1 MKNKIILFLT
11 VILLLSSC
19 KNNVKA
25 DYSKGLRLNIQIG
38 GEESYYSARS
48 AFIPSYS
55 SAISSLSVYA
65 IYASTNGLAPVLEF
79 IRAEESDK
87 TIDLSA
93 GYEWKIE
100 ICGYGDSLSTLEGLS
115 LTDLVKPLYYG
126 TKTLSVSDDT
136 ETIDLEVNPITVVP
150 DSSNLIQGLEA
161 KGKIE
166 LTLSFPEASVSGNL
180 TVSCLNSE
188 HSTSDDFGSY
198 EINENP
204 ATFNIDADA
213 GLHQLLLKIE
223 LNDAKTVFETCDVF
237 CAANLITSA
246 DVTINLV
253 PNTDDCSPYSISF
266 MTSDSSSVLDLGYT
280 EEVYSYDADFS
291 TTPGIDSYYLS
302 VEQKPG
308 QKVSVTAVM
317 NGGSNSTDLSFD
329 SSRLNTDLSNGRQT
343 LQFPLYECSNLS
355 QLIVKVSSGSSWK
368 QYTINI
374 ISA

>member
-1 MKNKIILFLT
+1 MKNKIILFLAG
-11 VILLLSSC
+11 ILLLSSC

-79 IRAEESDK
+79 LRAEESDK

-115 LTDLVKPLYYG
+115 LTDLVNPLYYG

-136 ETIDLEVNPITVVP
+136 ETIDLKVNPITVVP
-150 DSSNLIQGLEA
+150 DSSNLIQGLDA
-161 KGKIE
+161 KGKIA
-166 LTLSFPEASVSGNL
+166 LTLSFSEASVSGNL

-198 EINENP
+198 EITENP
-204 ATFNIDADA
+204 ATFYIEAEA

-223 LNDAKTVFETCDVF
+223 LNDAKKVFETCDVF

-246 DVTINLV
+246 DVTVAVSAANE
-253 PNTDDCSPYSISF
+253 DCSPYSISF
-266 MTSDSSSVLDLGYT
+266 ISSDSSSDLDIGYT
-280 EEVYSYDADFS
+280 EGVYSYDADFS
-291 TTPGIDSYYLS
+291 TTGTASYYLS

-317 NGGSNSTDLSFD
+317 DGGSNSTDLSFD
-329 SSRLNTDLSNGRQT
+329 PDRLDTDLSSGRQT

-368 QYTINI
+368 EYIINI

>member
-126 TKTLSVSDDT
+126 TKTISVSDDT

-150 DSSNLIQGLEA
+150 DSSNLIQGLDA

-166 LTLSFPEASVSGNL
+166 LKLSFSEASVSGNL

-204 ATFNIDADA
+204 ATFYINAEA

-246 DVTINLV
+246 DVNVSVSADNEDCT
-253 PNTDDCSPYSISF
+253 PNTIVFVSS
-266 MTSDSSSVLDLGYT
+266 TDSSSDLDIGYT
-280 EEVYSYDADFS
+280 EGVYSYDADFS
-291 TTPGIDSYYLS
+291 TTPGTASYYLS
-302 VEQKPG
+302 VEQKLG

-317 NGGSNSTDLSFD
+317 DGGSNSTDLSFD
-329 SSRLNTDLSNGRQT
+329 PDRLDTDLSSGRQT
-343 LQFPLYECSNLS
+343 LQFPLSVCSNLS
-355 QLIVKVSSGSSWK
+355 QLIVKVSCGSSSK
-368 QYTINI
+368 EYTINI
-374 ISA
+374 SA

>member
-1 MKNKIILFLT
+1 MKNKIILFLAG
-11 VILLLSSC
+11 ILLLSSC

-115 LTDLVKPLYYG
+115 LTDLVNPLYYG
-126 TKTLSVSDDT
+126 TKTLSISDDT

-150 DSSNLIQGLEA
+150 DSSNLIQGLDA

-166 LTLSFPEASVSGNL
+166 LKLSFSEASVSGNL

-237 CAANLITSA
+237 CAANLTTSA
-246 DVTINLV
+246 DVNVEVLAD
-253 PNTDDCSPYSISF
+253 NEDCSPYSISF
-266 MTSDSSSVLDLGYT
+266 ISSTDPSSVLDIGYT
-280 EEVYSYDADFS
+280 EDVDSYNADFS
-291 TTPGIDSYYLS
+291 TTGTASYYLS

-317 NGGSNSTDLSFD
+317 DGGSNSTDLSFD
-329 SSRLNTDLSNGRQT
+329 PDRLDTDLSSGRQT
-343 LQFPLYECSNLS
+343 LQFPLYGCSNLS
-355 QLIVKVSSGSSWK
+355 QLIVKVSCGSSSK
-368 QYTINI
+368 EYTINI

>member
-1 MKNKIILFLT
+1 MKNKIILFLIG
-11 VILLLSSC
+11 ILLLSSC

-48 AFIPSYS
+48 AFIPSAS
-55 SAISSLSVYA
+55 SALSSLSVYA
-65 IYASTNGLAPVLEF
+65 IYASTNGLTPVLEF

-87 TIDLSA
+87 TIDLSS

-150 DSSNLIQGLEA
+150 DSSNLIQGLDA

-166 LTLSFPEASVSGNL
+166 LKLSFSEASVSGNL

-188 HSTSDDFGSY
+188 HSDSDDFGTF
-198 EINENP
+198 EITENP
-204 ATFNIDADA
+204 ATFYIEAEA
-213 GLHQLLLKIE
+213 GLHQLLLKIG
-223 LNDAKTVFETCDVF
+223 LDDAKTVFETCDVF

-246 DVTINLV
+246 DVNVEVLA
-253 PNTDDCSPYSISF
+253 NNEDCSPNTIVFIS
-266 MTSDSSSVLDLGYT
+266 SDPSSVLDIGYT
-280 EEVYSYDADFS
+280 EGVESYNADFS
-291 TTPGIDSYYLS
+291 TTPGIDSYYLY
-302 VEQKPG
+302 VEQKLG

-317 NGGSNSTDLSFD
+317 DDGSTTDISFD
-329 SSRLNTDLSNGRQT
+329 PARLNTDISNGRQT
-343 LQFPLYECSNLS
+343 LQFPLYEYSYLS
-355 QLIVKVSSGSSWK
+355 KLIVKVSSGSSSK
-368 QYTINI
+368 EYTINI

>member
-11 VILLLSSC
+11 GILLFSSC

-38 GEESYYSARS
+38 GEESYYSARA
-48 AFIPSYS
+48 AFIPSSS

-65 IYASTNGLAPVLEF
+65 IYASTNGLAPVSE
-79 IRAEESDK
+79 IIWAEESDK
-87 TIDLSA
+87 IIDLAA
-93 GYEWKIE
+93 GYEWNIE

-115 LTDLVKPLYYG
+115 LTDLVNPLYYG

-166 LTLSFPEASVSGNL
+166 LKLSFSEASVSGNL

-188 HSTSDDFGSY
+188 HSTSEDFGSY

-204 ATFNIDADA
+204 ATFYIEAEA

-223 LNDAKTVFETCDVF
+223 LNDAKTVLETCDVF

-246 DVTINLV
+246 DVTVAVSADNEDCT
-253 PNTDDCSPYSISF
+253 PNTIVFIS
-266 MTSDSSSVLDLGYT
+266 SDSSSVLDIGYT
-280 EEVYSYDADFS
+280 EGVYSYNADFS
-291 TTPGIDSYYLS
+291 TTPGIASYYLS
-302 VEQKPG
+302 IEQKLG

-317 NGGSNSTDLSFD
+317 DDGSNTDISFD
-329 SSRLNTDLSNGRQT
+329 PDRLNTDLSNGRQT
-343 LQFPLYECSNLS
+343 LQFPLSVCSNLS
-355 QLIVKVSSGSSWK
+355 QLIVKVSSGSSSK
-368 QYTINI
+368 EYIINI
-374 ISA
+374 SE

>member
-11 VILLLSSC
+11 GILLLSSC

-38 GEESYYSARS
+38 GEVPYYSARS

-150 DSSNLIQGLEA
+150 DSSNLIQGLDA
-161 KGKIE
+161 KGKIA
-166 LTLSFPEASVSGNL
+166 LTLSFSEASVSGNL

-188 HSTSDDFGSY
+188 HSTSEDFGSY

-204 ATFNIDADA
+204 ATFNIDAEA
-213 GLHQLLLKIE
+213 GLHQLLLKIG
-223 LNDAKTVFETCDVF
+223 LDGAKTVFETCDVF

-246 DVTINLV
+246 DVNVEVLA
-253 PNTDDCSPYSISF
+253 NNEDCSPYSISF
-266 MTSDSSSVLDLGYT
+266 MPSDSSPVLDIGYT
-280 EEVYSYDADFS
+280 EDVYSYNADFS
-291 TTPGIDSYYLS
+291 TTPGTSSYYLS

-317 NGGSNSTDLSFD
+317 DGGSNSTDLSFD
-329 SSRLNTDLSNGRQT
+329 PDRLDTDLSSGRQT
-343 LQFPLYECSNLS
+343 LQFPLSVCSNLS
-355 QLIVKVSSGSSWK
+355 QLIVNVSSGSSSK
-368 QYTINI
+368 EYTINI

>member
-11 VILLLSSC
+11 GILLLSSC

-25 DYSKGLRLNIQIG
+25 DYSKGLRLNIQIV

-65 IYASTNGLAPVLEF
+65 IYASTNGLAPVSE
-79 IRAEESDK
+79 IIWAEESDK

-115 LTDLVKPLYYG
+115 LTDLVNPLYYG

-150 DSSNLIQGLEA
+150 DSSNLIQGLDA

-166 LTLSFPEASVSGNL
+166 LTLSFLEASVSGSL

-204 ATFNIDADA
+204 ATFNIDAEA
-213 GLHQLLLKIE
+213 GLHQLLLKIG
-223 LNDAKTVFETCDVF
+223 LDGAKKVFETCDVF
-237 CAANLITSA
+237 CAANLTTSA
-246 DVTINLV
+246 DVNV
-253 PNTDDCSPYSISF
+253 AVSAANEDCSPYSISF
-266 MTSDSSSVLDLGYT
+266 ISSDSSSVLDIGYT
-280 EEVYSYDADFS
+280 GEVESYNADFS
-291 TTPGIDSYYLS
+291 TTSTTSYYLS

-317 NGGSNSTDLSFD
+317 DGGSNSTDLSFD
-329 SSRLNTDLSNGRQT
+329 PDRLNTDLSSGRQT
-343 LQFPLYECSNLS
+343 LQFPLSECSNLT
-355 QLIVKVSSGSSWK
+355 QLIVKVSSGSSSK
-368 QYTINI
+368 EYIINI
-374 ISA
+374 IST

>member
-11 VILLLSSC
+11 GILLLSSC

-48 AFIPSYS
+48 AFIPSSS

-79 IRAEESDK
+79 IWAEESDK

-115 LTDLVKPLYYG
+115 LTDLVNPLYYG

-150 DSSNLIQGLEA
+150 DSSNLIQGLDAE
-161 KGKIE
+161 GKIE
-166 LTLSFPEASVSGNL
+166 LTLSFSEASVSGNL

-204 ATFNIDADA
+204 ATFIIEADA

-223 LNDAKTVFETCDVF
+223 LNDAKTVFEACDVF

-246 DVTINLV
+246 DVTVEV
-253 PNTDDCSPYSISF
+253 PADNEDCSPYSISF
-266 MTSDSSSVLDLGYT
+266 ISSDSSSVLDIGYT
-280 EEVYSYDADFS
+280 GDVESYNADFS
-291 TTPGIDSYYLS
+291 TTEGTASYYLS

-317 NGGSNSTDLSFD
+317 DGGSNSTDLSFD
-329 SSRLNTDLSNGRQT
+329 SDRLNTDLSNGSQT

-355 QLIVKVSSGSSWK
+355 QLIVNVSSGSSSK
-368 QYTINI
+368 QYIINI
-374 ISA
+374 SA